1 MLLNVGFAEA
11 MMDFNST
18 CVIFHDIDLL
28 PMNETNLYNCPAALP
43 LHMSA
48 RVSTWGFKVPYPT
61 IFGGV
66 TAFTPE
72 QFAANLIIV
81 TYIFCLITRLAINEK
96 SPFLN
101 FFFFFTV
108 MNCKPQRKQQLS
120 CFFERVNGYSN
131 MFWGWGAEDDDMYNR
146 S

>member
-11 MMDFNST
+11 MMDFNYT

-48 RVSTWGFKVPYPT
+48 RVSTWGYKVPYPT

-101 FFFFFTV
+101 FLSFFTV
-108 MNCKPQRKQQLS
+108 MNCKPQRK
-120 CFFERVNGYSN
+120 
-131 MFWGWGAEDDDMYNR
+131 
-146 S
+146 

>member
-11 MMDFNST
+11 MMDFNYT

-48 RVSTWGFKVPYPT
+48 RVSTWGYKVPYPT

-66 TAFTPE
+66 TAFTPD

-81 TYIFCLITRLAINEK
+81 TNIFFLIK
-96 SPFLN
+96 
-101 FFFFFTV
+101 
-108 MNCKPQRKQQLS
+108 KLS
-120 CFFERVNGYSN
+120 QDLQSMGNLHF
-131 MFWGWGAEDDDMYNR
+131 
-146 S
+146 